1 MTQTFVPLTAQ
12 AADEDTVQQLWDQL
26 TPVFD
31 DIAATAP
38 QRDAAGTT
46 DTSPVEELRAA
57 GFTRLRVPRQY
68 GGHGLSL
75 PQAYEFFVALAA
87 ADSNFAQA
95 LRAHWSFIE
104 DVLSRTDE
112 QAEFQHR
119 WLTRL
124 GAGDIIGNAITER
137 GNAHGEATTRLSQR
151 DGQWVLNGT
160 KFYSTGTGYADWIA
174 VAATGDDGEPV
185 SLTVPVG
192 APGIEILDDWDGFG
206 QRLTASG
213 TTHFRNVVV
222 DESELFPVGYGLDS
236 GERTADGQA
245 AWQTVHLATLVGI
258 AQAVLRDGTEY
269 VRSRTRTFSHGAAD
283 AVRHD
288 PQVLQLLGELS
299 AQVRGIETIFRAI
312 PPLLAEHFAAD
323 ARDQPLPEAEIDALY
338 AQVYQAQQIIA
349 PLTLEIATK
358 IFEVGGAS
366 ATSQLRAL
374 DRHWR
379 NARVLASHNPLI
391 YRARILGDY
400 LVNGKSPERKYT
412 VGQASTSSS
421 SGLASAL

>member
-1 MTQTFVPLTAQ
+1 M
-12 AADEDTVQQLWDQL
+12 
-26 TPVFD
+26 
-31 DIAATAP
+31 
-38 QRDAAGTT
+38 
-46 DTSPVEELRAA
+46 
-57 GFTRLRVPRQY
+57 
-68 GGHGLSL
+68 
-75 PQAYEFFVALAA
+75 
-87 ADSNFAQA
+87 
-95 LRAHWSFIE
+95 
-104 DVLSRTDE
+104 
-112 QAEFQHR
+112 
-119 WLTRL
+119 
-124 GAGDIIGNAITER
+124 
-137 GNAHGEATTRLSQR
+137 
-151 DGQWVLNGT
+151 
-160 KFYSTGTGYADWIA
+160 
-174 VAATGDDGEPV
+174 
-185 SLTVPVG
+185 
-192 APGIEILDDWDGFG
+192 
-206 QRLTASG
+206 
-213 TTHFRNVVV
+213 
-222 DESELFPVGYGLDS
+222 
-236 GERTADGQA
+236 
-245 AWQTVHLATLVGI
+245 
-258 AQAVLRDGTEY
+258 
-269 VRSRTRTFSHGAAD
+269 
-283 AVRHD
+283 
-288 PQVLQLLGELS
+288 GELS